1 MKPHIINTGQ
11 DSSDHNELISGL
23 KELERK
29 VLWLATYM
37 IHNANHIRAKKD
49 GLKVGGHQA
58 SSASLLSI
66 MTALY
71 FHVLNAEDRVA
82 VKPHASPVFHA
93 IQYLMGNQSLDNLQN
108 FRGFGGAQSYP
119 SRTKDFPQVDF
130 STGSVG
136 LGVAATLFSSI
147 VQDYVEAHD
156 FDNPHTRG
164 RMVALVGDA
173 ELDEGNVYEALLDG
187 WKHKVRDLWWIIDY
201 NRQSLDGVINDDLF
215 KKIEGIFDSLGWNVT
230 TLKYGRKLKA
240 IRPINGG
247 EAILD
252 WITEC
257 PNQLYSALTFQGG
270 AAWRK
275 QLLKDI
281 GDTSGVK
288 SILDDHN
295 NDGLHGLMTNLAGHD
310 MESLLHAFDSIDG
323 DPRPQCIIAYTVK
336 GFGLPLA
343 GHKDNHAGL
352 LTPKQLTTFQTKML
366 VEEGKEWDKFAGLKL
381 PEKQLQN
388 IISNAPQSKRSKI
401 NSLSPKYKIPAIET
415 PKGDKM
421 STQEAFGKIMFELA
435 KTDDDFS
442 NRIVTTSPDVTVSTN
457 LGGWVNKRKLFERDI
472 KEDVFNRKKIPSAQL
487 WDKIPEGQHIELG
500 IAENNLFLLLSQ
512 LGLSENFFAE
522 RLFPIGTLYDPFIN
536 RGLDALNYACYQD
549 SRFMVV
555 ATPSGITLAPE
566 GGAHQSIHPPVIG
579 MAQPGLTYF
588 EPTYAHEL
596 AAIMEWGFQ
605 HMQSEKGG
613 SVYLRLTTRLINQI
627 GSATSSRAI
636 TSGAYWLKE
645 PKPDTPLAIIY
656 CGTVAPEALAA
667 WEIGNKSHPGI
678 GLMAVTSPDIIHRD
692 WRAGT
697 MAEINDGQIRP
708 SHIERLLG
716 ELSPNAKLVTV
727 IDGAPGTLS
736 WLGSVCGHKTQA
748 LGIETFGQCGD
759 IYALY
764 EEYAIGTEA
773 ITRACTNIF
782 LP

>member
-1 MKPHIINTGQ
+1 MN
-11 DSSDHNELISGL
+11 SDLLTSGTDAANRDDLISGL

-37 IHNANHIRAKKD
+37 IHNANHIRPKRD

-58 SSASLLSI
+58 SSASLLTI

-71 FHVLNAEDRVA
+71 FHVLRAEDRVA

-93 IQYLMGNQSLDNLQN
+93 IQYLMGKQSQENLQN

-147 VQDYVEAHD
+147 VRDYVDAHD
-156 FDNPHTRG
+156 FDSQETRG

-230 TLKYGRKLKA
+230 TLKYGRKLEA
-240 IRPINGG
+240 IRPVTGG

-252 WITEC
+252 WITDC

-275 QLLKDI
+275 QLITDL
-281 GDTSGVK
+281 GDTAGIK
-288 SILDDHN
+288 SILDDHS
-295 NDGLHGLMTNLAGHD
+295 DETLHGLMTNLAGHD
-310 MESLLHAFDSIDG
+310 MESLLDVFDSIDG

-352 LTPKQLTTFQTKML
+352 LTPKQLTAFQSKMG
-366 VEEGKEWDKFAGLKL
+366 VANGEEWDKFAGLNL
-381 PEKQLQN
+381 PKKYLRN
-388 IISNAPQSKRSKI
+388 IISSAPQSSRSKI
-401 NSLSPKYKIPAIET
+401 KSVSQKQSIPRIET
-415 PKGDKM
+415 PAGEKM

-435 KTDDDFS
+435 KSDTDFS
-442 NRIVTTSPDVTVSTN
+442 SRIVTTSPDVTVSTN
-457 LGGWVNKRKLFERDI
+457 LGGWVNKRQLFERHL
-472 KEDVFNRKKIPSAQL
+472 KEDVFKRKKIPSAQF
-487 WDKIPEGQHIELG
+487 WEKTPNGQHLELG
-500 IAENNLFLLLSQ
+500 IADNNLFLLLGQ
-512 LGLSENFFAE
+512 LGLSDDFFGE
-522 RLFPIGTLYDPFIN
+522 RLFPVGTLYDPFIN

-549 SRFMVV
+549 GRFMVV

-588 EPTYAHEL
+588 EPAFAHEL
-596 AAIMEWGFQ
+596 AAIMEWGFD
-605 HMQSEKGG
+605 HMQAEQGG
-613 SVYLRLTTRLINQI
+613 SVYLRLTTRPLEQI
-627 GSATSSRAI
+627 PAAAQPQDI
-636 TSGAYWLKE
+636 TSGAYWLRP
-645 PKPDTPLAIIY
+645 PKPDSPLAIIY
-656 CGTVAPEALAA
+656 CGTVAPEAINA
-667 WEIGNKSHPGI
+667 WDIVNRVNPGI

-692 WRAGT
+692 WRAGC
-697 MAEINDGQIRP
+697 MAEINDGQTRP
-708 SHIERLLG
+708 SHIERLLA
-716 ELSPNAKLVTV
+716 ELSPTAKLVTV
-727 IDGAPGTLS
+727 VDGAPGTLS
-736 WLGSVCGHKTQA
+736 WLGSVCGHKAQS
-748 LGIETFGQCGD
+748 LGIEDFGQCGD
-759 IYALY
+759 LIDLYGEYALDTD
-764 EEYAIGTEA
+764 AIV
-773 ITRACTNIF
+773 RASTNIF